1 VPVPELPPGIEVPA
15 RGVERMLGQ
24 SVARSIVAT
33 RLEHAVGDAVR
44 STLEGYAAVV
54 RRWALDN
61 LDEIRLEWAATTDAL
76 RADIDRQ
83 QGHGQQAPVGPDEL
97 RQDLQRLSDV
107 AVSLEHTAE

>member
-1 VPVPELPPGIEVPA
+1 
-15 RGVERMLGQ
+15 MLGQ

-33 RLEHAVGDAVR
+33 RLEHVVGDAVR

-83 QGHGQQAPVGPDEL
+83 LGHGQRAPVGPDEL
-97 RQDLQRLSDV
+97 QNDLRRLSEV
-107 AVSLEHTAE
+107 TVPFERTSE